1 MVNNLFI
8 YKKYT
13 QTYININIIII
24 IIIIETFLSLHTN
37 IYIYVY
43 VCLNS
48 LSSNPTWETHSN
60 LHMDV
65 IPKLPDVN
73 LQVDKGL

>member
-13 QTYININIIII
+13 QTYINI

-73 LQVDKGL
+73 LQIDKGL